1 MILNALMPVS
11 APLWFTE
18 AGQLDAAELSDY
30 LEQTKRI
37 YDACMEGLPE
47 ELLQVYQGRAENTV
61 SSSDEFSAYND
72 LQGGGVQ
79 IVAGNEKGGSG
90 RIKKR
95 IQLRLFTVCE
105 AVGQRGEWHKLSD
118 GADAGKREGFLPPL
132 CADGRERS
140 IRPDGACR
148 RGFCGKR
155 FPRICSV

>member
-79 IVAGNEKGGSG
+79 IVAGNEKVA
-90 RIKKR
+90 
-95 IQLRLFTVCE
+95 L
-105 AVGQRGEWHKLSD
+105 GELKNAYNYAFYSL
-118 GADAGKREGFLPPL
+118 
-132 CADGRERS
+132 
-140 IRPDGACR
+140 
-148 RGFCGKR
+148 
-155 FPRICSV
+155 